1 MKLKE
6 VIEKLGLELK
16 SSVDSLDADVQVAYS
31 SDILSDVMSH
41 AREGSLWITLQ
52 THANIVAVADLKSL
66 AGIILIAGR
75 QPEEDTMEK
84 ANEMQVPILTTKYT
98 AFEIAGRLYEL
109 GIKG

>member
-6 VIEKLGLELK
+6 VAEKLGLDLK

-31 SDILSDVMSH
+31 SDILSDVMSR
-41 AREGSLWITLQ
+41 AREGSIWITLQ

-66 AGIILIAGR
+66 AGIILVAGR
-75 QPEEDTMEK
+75 QPEEDTLEK
-84 ANEMQVPILTTKYT
+84 ANKMQVPILATKHT